1 MSRLINRRRFL
12 GSANCAALGSL
23 GIFNTLVNL
32 KLIGNAVAAPPA
44 GPGDYRAMVC
54 LFLHGGNDSYN
65 LLAPTSV
72 TEHANYLAIRSNLAL
87 PAPGSGS
94 PTALLPLN
102 STNTPGR
109 TFGVHHAMPQLQ
121 QLFNN
126 GKAAFVANVG
136 TLVEPTTVAQ
146 FKNNSVKLPLSLFSH
161 NDQRREWQT
170 SVPQSSLK
178 TGWGGRLADRMMGF
192 NSSNQVS
199 MNISLE
205 GSNLLQ
211 TGNVN
216 FAYTIDPSGAKT
228 LIGATSAVDAELNRV
243 RGAKS
248 LVEYTYRDVLRRAF
262 SEEAK
267 RSYETAEQFAG
278 IFDAATVNTV
288 FPTTALGQD
297 LRAVAKTIASR
308 SPLGH
313 SRQIYYVQLGGFD
326 NHAELLN
333 TQAGLLRALDA
344 ALKSFYDAL
353 VELGVA
359 NEVALFTCSDFG
371 RTLRSNGQGT
381 DHAWAGNT
389 IVMGGAVNGSKIY
402 GSYPDDSQLKIG
414 AGLDVGFNGRLL
426 PTTSCDQYFA
436 ELALWFGLA
445 PSDLPEIFP
454 NLGNFY
460 SHSSGS
466 PPLGFLL

>member
-1 MSRLINRRRFL
+1 MSHPINRRSFL
-12 GSANCAALGSL
+12 GSANCAALSSL

-44 GPGDYRAMVC
+44 APGDYRAMIC

-65 LLAPTSV
+65 MLAPTSV
-72 TEHANYLAIRSNLAL
+72 TEHANYAAIRSNLAL
-87 PAPGSGS
+87 PAPGSGLAN
-94 PTALLPLN
+94 ALLPLN

-109 TFGVHHAMPQLQ
+109 SFGVHHAMPQLQ

-126 GKAAFVANVG
+126 GKAAFIANVG

-146 FKNNSVKLPLSLFSH
+146 FKSNSVKLPLSLFSH

-170 SVPQSSLK
+170 SVPQTSLK

-211 TGNVN
+211 TGNVS
-216 FAYTIDPSGAKT
+216 FAYTIDPGGAKT
-228 LIGATSAVDAELNRV
+228 LTGATGGVAAELNRV
-243 RGAKS
+243 QGAKS
-248 LVEYTYRDVLRRAF
+248 LVEHTYRDVLRRAF

-267 RSYETAEQFAG
+267 RSYETAERFAG
-278 IFDAATVNTV
+278 IFDASAVSTV
-288 FPTTALGQD
+288 FPSGGLGSD

-308 SPLGH
+308 GPLGH
-313 SRQIYYVQLGGFD
+313 SRQIFYVQAGGYD

-333 TQAGLLRALDA
+333 TQAGLLGTVDA
-344 ALKSFYDAL
+344 ALKAFWDSL
-353 VELGVA
+353 VELGVE

-389 IVMGGAVNGSKIY
+389 FVMGGAVNGSKIY
-402 GSYPDDSQLKIG
+402 GNYPDASQFRIG

-426 PTTSCDQYFA
+426 PTTSCDQYFS

-454 NLGNFY
+454 NIGNFY
-460 SHSSGS
+460 SYSAGS

>member
-1 MSRLINRRRFL
+1 MSNPINRRRFL

-32 KLIGNAVAAPPA
+32 KLIGNAVAAAPA
-44 GPGDYRAMVC
+44 EPNDYRAMVC

-65 LLAPTSV
+65 FLVPTSV
-72 TEHANYLAIRSNLAL
+72 TEHANYAAIRTNLAL
-87 PAPGSGS
+87 PAPGSGLAN
-94 PTALLPLN
+94 ALLPLN

-109 TFGVHHAMPQLQ
+109 TFGVHHRMPHLQ
-121 QLFNN
+121 QRFNSGN
-126 GKAAFVANVG
+126 AAFVANVG

-146 FKNNSVKLPLSLFSH
+146 YKSNSVKLPLSLFSH

-192 NSSNQVS
+192 NSSNKVS

-228 LIGATSAVDAELNRV
+228 LTGATSALEAELNRV

-248 LVEYTYRDVLRRAF
+248 LVEHTYRDVLRRAF

-297 LRAVAKTIASR
+297 LRAVAKSIASR

-313 SRQIYYVQLGGFD
+313 SRQIYYVQMGGFD

-333 TQAGLLRALDA
+333 TQAGLLGVLDEALN
-344 ALKSFYDAL
+344 SFYEAL
-353 VELGVA
+353 VETGVE
-359 NEVALFTCSDFG
+359 NEVTLFTCSDFG
-371 RTLRSNGQGT
+371 RTLRSNGRGT

-402 GSYPDDSQLKIG
+402 GNYPDASQFRIG

-426 PTTSCDQYFA
+426 PTTSCDQYFS
-436 ELALWFGLA
+436 ELALWFGLS
-445 PSDLPEIFP
+445 PSELLEVFP

>member
-1 MSRLINRRRFL
+1 MSNPINRRRFI

-32 KLIGNAVAAPPA
+32 KLIGNAVAAAPA
-44 GPGDYRAMVC
+44 ESNDYRAMIC

-65 LLAPTSV
+65 LLVPTSV
-72 TEHANYLAIRSNLAL
+72 TEHANYAAIRSNLAL
-87 PAPGSGS
+87 PAPGSSS

-109 TFGVHHAMPQLQ
+109 TFGVHHRMPHLQ
-121 QLFNN
+121 QLFNSGN
-126 GKAAFVANVG
+126 AAFVANIG

-211 TGNVN
+211 TGNVS

-228 LIGATSAVDAELNRV
+228 LTGTTSAVEAELNRV

-248 LVEYTYRDVLRRAF
+248 LVEHTYRDVLRRAF

-278 IFDAATVNTV
+278 IFDASAVSTL
-288 FPTTALGQD
+288 FPPSGLGAD

-308 SPLGH
+308 GPLGH
-313 SRQIYYVQLGGFD
+313 KRQIFYVQAGGYD

-333 TQAGLLRALDA
+333 TQAGLLGTVDA
-344 ALKSFYDAL
+344 ALKAFWDSL
-353 VELGVA
+353 VELGVE
-359 NEVALFTCSDFG
+359 NEVTLFTCSDFG

-402 GSYPDDSQLKIG
+402 GSYPSPAEFRIG

-426 PTTSCDQYFA
+426 PTTSCDQYFS

-445 PSDLPEIFP
+445 PADLKEIFP
-454 NLGNFY
+454 NIGNFY
-460 SHSSGS
+460 SHSSGNS
-466 PPLGFLL
+466 PLGFLL